1 MRRRHVQLG
10 FGCILSFV
18 LWTTPVAAAT
28 AEKTTPE
35 PGTARDS
42 DVSPP
47 PTDTSP
53 DASPPKKPAPARR
66 PRGTDGFVPS
76 RKLPADSPVSLPT
89 DI

>member
-1 MRRRHVQLG
+1 MRRRQFQVG
-10 FGCILSFV
+10 FGCLLSLA
-18 LWTTPVAAAT
+18 LWTTTVAAGT
-28 AEKTTPE
+28 AEQTTPDPE
-35 PGTARDS
+35 ATRDR

-53 DASPPKKPAPARR
+53 PPKPTPSPR

>member
-1 MRRRHVQLG
+1 MRGRQLQLG
-10 FGCILSFV
+10 IGCVLSCV
-18 LWTTPVAAAT
+18 LWTTTVVAET
-28 AEKTTPE
+28 TENTTPE
-35 PGTARDS
+35 PGAARDS

-47 PTDTSP
+47 PTDT
-53 DASPPKKPAPARR
+53 DPPKTPAPARR